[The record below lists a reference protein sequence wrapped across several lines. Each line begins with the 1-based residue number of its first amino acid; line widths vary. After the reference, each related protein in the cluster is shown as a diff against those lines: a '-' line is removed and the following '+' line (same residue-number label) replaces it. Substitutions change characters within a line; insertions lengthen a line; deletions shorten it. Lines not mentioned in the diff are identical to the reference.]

1 MTKLS
6 TLFSGEGSPKIFAH
20 YQSKVNVGDMPSA
33 NGEDITKAS
42 DPELFFSDGTSI
54 YLNAKCCYFMRVGSK
69 PIDTSVANDASLLYG
84 EISDS
89 PLQTIEVLLSGS
101 YGEMF
106 TTSTEWGKVDDE
118 QKGDFNGEMSHFQNI
133 LKESLK
139 SLSGG
144 LELRRPDQDK
154 VKGYENLDT
163 RNFQARINAM
173 PDLIPHFEEL
183 LEEWCNKIEEYLDAD
198 SSGSAD
204 KGPKGELEYWRNRMQ
219 RLTSITEQLKRKDC
233 KNVFA
238 LLSTLTKASPDM
250 AKQKTN
256 LLLRRWKQIDVNITE
271 AANEAKDN
279 VKYLFTLERFIEPL
293 YSGTASTIID
303 TLPALMNSIKMIHT
317 IARYYNT
324 KDRMTSLFSKITDQ
338 MISNCKQCIES
349 GKDKDSLWEKDP
361 QELVRQLE
369 SCLKLNEAYQ
379 EQYRLTKRKLKQMPK
394 GKQFDFEEH
403 QIFGKFDLFC
413 RRIIKLIDMFS
424 TIEQFTS
431 LSENKLEGME
441 ELIDGFHK
449 IKREFRSK
457 SHDLLD
463 YHNNKFDRDYVE
475 FNVKINNLEG
485 GLQQFINMSFE
496 NITSIEHSLNLL
508 HKFQTILQRES
519 LKSDLD
525 SKLNIIFQ
533 NYGMELEQVQQLYEK
548 QKHEPPIPRNLPPV
562 AGNITWSRHLLKRIE
577 EPMKQFESNQNV
589 LAGKDAKRIIK
600 MYNKVARTL
609 VAFEYLWYQA
619 WVQSIDQAKTG
630 LQATLIIRHP
640 EDNKLYV
647 NFDHEIL
654 QLIREAKCLDRMG
667 IEIPESAKI
676 ALFQEEKFKT
686 FYNELHWAL
695 TEYDRVVTEVIPVT
709 AMVLRPHFN
718 DMEYKLRPGMIT
730 LTWTSM
736 NIDQYIS
743 HVHSGLR
750 KLEEL
755 VSNINDIIENRIEKN
770 LKIVSKTLLVD
781 LPEHSSFT
789 VSEFVDM
796 QQQHIKVQ
804 SRLLQGKNTEIEHA
818 VDDLIKKIEIY
829 QLDSHVENVSDDE
842 IQKLRKHYNHFMYQA
857 LLHCAK
863 NSMNSLKKRIG
874 SRVGGGFLY
883 VTRPFFEVA
892 VQLMPPKV
900 SLSPSLDEIQ
910 ECINQSAQAILSCFK
925 TVVDWGY
932 HDMPEE
938 LRASHTFFEKI
949 TKDIEIVRVALLLT
963 GCIQGIRNTVAD
975 YLGSFGQYDWLW
987 KDDKDAAYK
996 EFCKTMPALE
1006 DYEIKLRS
1014 FGDVEADVDRV
1025 HSIHIIGALSLN
1037 TKALK
1042 TALESECDA
1051 WKVQYSYNLH
1061 LEAKNALE
1069 ALTEYVRMTTGK
1081 LGRKVEDLDSLR
1093 FMMVLLKEVRE
1104 KESGIEMEINPIMDM
1119 YQMLE
1124 YYLPAGFMEKEEID
1138 KKTVLRANWKKL
1150 VAQALVR
1157 TDELSKTQIGFKKG
1171 LIRDINTF
1179 KVDVVQFRK
1188 DFEKNGPLIQ
1198 GIPPMEAVD
1207 RLSRFK
1213 EELKIRE
1220 RKFKLYESGESLF
1233 ALPHVDYP
1241 DLMKNTKELALASKL
1256 FDLYVDVINTINE
1269 WKLMPWDDVS
1279 GNMDD
1284 MTEKMESFASRCK
1297 KLPGRLREYESY
1309 TALNKEITDFQLIL
1323 PLLQELSKP
1332 SIMARHWDEVMEI
1345 CDAKFEVINNP
1356 EFKLVTLIESTL
1368 VDNKEDVEEVTDGAD
1383 KQKKIELQLEEID
1396 DKWGHDEFEF
1406 QEWKGRGVNVL
1417 MKTPIVMEELEES
1430 QMNVQTMLTMRHVAP
1445 FRERAQESLA
1455 SLSETS
1461 ETLESWVK
1469 VQMMWSALESVFTG
1483 GDIAKQLPVEA
1494 KKFAK
1499 VDKDW
1504 AKIMTKASETRNVIE
1519 CCANELLRNSLPTM
1533 YSELEKCQ
1541 KSLDGYL
1548 EQKQNAFPRFYFVS
1562 SAKLLIILSQGS
1574 DPLAM
1579 NEYYE
1584 NVFDAIQYVEHD
1596 KKDRTIIYKIH
1607 GNGGD
1612 GHEVIDFYQPV
1623 KAVGNIE
1630 DWLMALLKNMMWTMK
1645 EHARACAQG
1654 VADMGQDIT
1663 QLRSLVDRCIAQFAL
1678 LAIQIMWSLETQ
1690 GALEVCKT
1698 KKSVMKDNKARQI
1711 QVLSEMASWCLQD
1724 LGPKVNRKKIETLV
1738 TVHVHQ
1744 RDIADELAVLV
1755 KQKKVSDPN
1764 DFDWLKQARFYWR
1777 PNAADDVND
1786 DGATVVAITDVD
1798 FNYQYEYLGSKERLV
1813 ITPLTDKC
1821 YITLAQALGMFFG
1834 GAPAGPAG
1842 TGKTETTKDLGNTL
1856 GLFVVVTNCTDQM
1869 KYTDCAK
1876 IFKGLCQ
1883 GGLWGCFDEF
1893 NRITLPVLS
1902 VVAQQ
1907 VLAIQNGKKQ
1917 GVQYFQFP
1925 GDPQN
1930 VFLQP
1935 VCAFFI
1941 TMNPGYAGRQEL
1953 PENLK
1958 ALFRGVAMMTPDFQI
1973 IKKVKMCSVG
1983 YTDFDI
1989 LSAKFFALYATC
2001 KEQLSNQRHY
2011 DWGLRNILSV
2021 LRTMGSTK
2029 RENLTLPEA
2038 FLVYRTVR
2046 DMNLSKLVSQD
2057 VPLFLS
2063 LLADLFP
2070 GMAPPPKGEYPE
2082 EEAILAKMVAKYDL
2096 VYHEAWVLKV
2106 IQLFETTRV
2115 RHGIMLVGPSG
2126 GGKSCIFKC
2135 LKDTLQERNNIPMK
2149 DSRFNPKAI
2158 RSQEMYGE
2166 TDPLSGEWTTGVFAA
2181 MWAKFNNRNNAYNTW
2196 IIADGPVDAIW
2207 IEDLNTVLDDNKLL
2221 TLANGD
2227 RMPMTDNVKMMFEV
2241 ETLVNASPATVSRAG
2256 IIYVSDT
2263 DLDWAPVA
2271 EAWVRVRPDESR
2283 KEMLRGFFSKWMGE
2297 NNPLDP
2303 GKCYDFLA
2311 RNTAQ
2316 VMKEGR
2322 VGKIYSLCQ
2331 LYQGLTEGSDAP
2343 AFTGDITIESERIF
2357 VYSLAW
2363 SVGGL
2368 LEAEDRLKFDQW
2380 LRDQDTNG
2388 AMPTVEE
2395 GETIYEYYIDSKT
2408 LQWTKWYPEKWT
2420 YPEGEKL
2427 DFSNLLV
2434 PTMDST
2440 RALYVV
2446 NTIHKQLA
2454 PVLIC
2459 GAEGTAKTS
2468 VLLMFL
2474 ANQDPAKMM
2483 TKRINFSSATTPGMA
2498 QYSIEAELDKRGGKN
2513 FGPPNGKKMTIFFD
2527 DVSMPEVNN
2536 WGDQTTLELVRLTVE
2551 YGGFCFLDKDKRGDF
2566 KNCEDLQYLAA
2577 MQHPG
2582 GGKND
2587 IPNRLKRN
2595 FFIFNLVL
2603 PSITSINDI
2612 YGQMLTGRFTAAEFD
2627 ANALSS
2633 SSQLTSATIKLWRV
2647 IKAKM
2652 LPTPAKFHY
2661 VFNMRDLS
2669 RVFQGVLLTPKDTFL
2684 TGGTRQAE
2692 GSMTNFTP
2700 QTMLIGLWKHEC
2712 DRVFCDKLTNNK
2724 DKDTYEKMIKE
2735 IGEECFGEEVYAK
2748 SCPESRFMVSF
2759 LRDDIYDEDGV
2770 LEQEAPKVYE
2780 DGGTLEQIRERVYMF
2795 LGKYN
2800 EEYPSK
2806 KMELVLFEDALKHL
2820 LRISRLIETPRGSG
2834 LLVGVGGSGKQSLT
2848 RLASFIARSMCFQI
2862 TLTKQYNAAALLDD
2876 IRLMYKNAG
2885 HKRQPTTFLFTESEI
2900 KTEVF
2905 LETINSVLMTG
2916 EVPALFP
2923 KDEMMAMTADL
2934 RNDFLAERPGQD
2946 ETPANMKA
2954 FFTDCVRDNL
2964 HVMLCMSP
2972 MNPKFPIRARKFP
2985 GLVSSPTIDWFLA
2998 WPKEAL
3004 VSVAKG
3010 FIQDYPLE
3018 CTPEVKQKVMVHMGM
3033 VHSMV
3038 VDVCDEYFKSMRRS
3052 VYQTPKSYLSF
3063 IAAYKDMYG
3072 RKLSELTEKEG
3083 RVKLGLEK
3091 LVQGASDVEAMKIV
3105 LAAEQVKLEEA
3116 TINTNKMLESLEV
3129 SAADAKKEG
3138 DQVMEIKTKCEAD
3151 AVRIQGEKDSCAV
3164 DLAKAMPFVNE
3175 ANAAIDSIKPSDINE
3190 IKQNKKPTHII
3201 QLVFDCLLILF
3212 QAPLN
3217 PVKPTK
3223 LTIKGDEFPFMEC
3236 SFKPHAQTLLSK
3248 SGFLG
3253 DLQEF
3258 GRTGKDEMNDET
3270 VEFITCYIELEK
3282 FTPAF
3287 AKSASSAA
3295 EGLCTYARAMK
3306 FYHEAS
3312 KIVKPKLE
3320 ALSIAENQMEAA
3332 NKALAEAE
3340 TRLAACQEKLQGLK
3354 DMFDNQMAKKR
3365 GIEEG
3370 AMSLQKKMN
3379 QASALINGLAGEKD
3393 RWTEDAA
3400 NFGEQKRRLVG
3411 DCAIGCA
3418 FVSYCGPFNQQ
3429 FRHKLVNDKF
3439 TADCEKEGVP
3449 VTRNMDIIEF
3459 LVDIGTIG
3467 DWNMQGLP
3475 TDPLSKQ
3482 NGIMVTKSTRY
3493 PLLVDPQGQ
3502 ALNWIRNKE
3511 AENLPNYNGQTL
3523 VSLNDSKLKDK
3534 LEFCMSDGKSLIII
3548 GVEDEIDP
3556 MLDPIMEKQFIY
3568 KGKKMF
3574 VNIAD
3579 KMMDFDPKFQLYFIS
3594 RLPNPMFS
3602 PELQAKTTLI
3612 DFTVTQK
3619 GLEEQLLSKVI
3630 GKEQKALEDQLN
3642 QVLEEVNNNTK
3653 SLMQLDASLLERL
3666 TSNSGDLLEDEELIA
3681 VLANTKAKAAE
3692 VNAKLIAADET
3703 KQNISEKR
3711 EQFRPAACRGSVL
3724 YFSIVEMSL
3733 CNCMYQ
3739 TSLTQFLEL
3748 FMRSMDEAEKA
3759 ALASKRVGNIIE
3771 TMTYITYR
3779 YINRG
3784 LYEADKLTFILL
3796 LTMKILV
3803 TAGMLKQS
3811 DVTLFL
3817 RGGAALDINSVRR
3830 KPFSWISNDVWL
3842 NIIELSNSNKFFSNL
3857 ATDMIANEAMW
3868 KRWYEDNEPEQMAIP
3883 EYEQRIAEQADIGP
3897 FLKLLLVR
3905 SLRVDR
3911 CILTCKEFLRGTKE
3925 MGPAFVEPVTDTF
3938 DMIYETMTPQVPVI
3952 VLLSRGADPTDSI
3965 ETLCRK
3971 KKLPPPAVISL
3982 GEGQEPVAFKAI
3994 NAGVVNGTWVLL
4006 QNCEL
4011 GLGLMN
4017 DMEDIINKLKDN
4029 MDPNFRLFI
4038 TALPHPEFP
4047 LGLLQMCTKVANE
4060 PPAGLKAG
4068 LLRSYTPGVM
4078 VDQDKIERV
4087 ETAQWRQLLF
4097 ALCFLHSIV
4106 LERRKFGPLGW
4117 GIPYQY
4123 SDGDLTACVLFLEK
4137 HLYNG
4142 PISWSTFQYMVAAVQ
4157 YGGKITDSLDVRM
4170 FRIYTE
4176 EWLTPKA
4183 CEDDYSYNPDVPIFK
4198 IPGDFKY
4205 VIPSDIEHEKY
4216 RTYIESF
4223 PEIDSPE
4230 IFGLHPNADLTFR
4243 VKEVTALFKTLG
4255 ETQPKG
4261 GGGDGGVSR
4270 EDVVYEKATDLQER
4284 LPEDYNEDDYKAKIQ
4299 KLGGMAIP
4307 LNIFLFQELQRLQ
4320 NVIAKVRFILAQLQ
4334 LAIKGEVVMTA
4345 ELQETLD
4352 SMFNAKVPH
4361 YWENTLTGDE
4371 FSWRLPTL
4379 GLWFT
4384 SLIARDDQ
4392 DRSWLNEGR
4401 PNCYWLTGFF
4411 NPNGALTAMKQEVT
4425 RKHKGEKWALDEVIY
4440 HTEVTEYNGEQQV
4453 RSPPPEGIYIHG
4465 LFLDGAAWGKH
4476 EGHLIESTP
4485 KVLFVGLPVLLVTGN
4500 IRKDEVTFKKSYF
4513 GPQGPYEC
4521 PCYKYSSRTDRY
4533 FIFFVNLKCTQER
4546 YPNYWALRG
4555 TALLCNQ

>member
-1 MTKLS
+1 
-6 TLFSGEGSPKIFAH
+6 
-20 YQSKVNVGDMPSA
+20 
-33 NGEDITKAS
+33 
-42 DPELFFSDGTSI
+42 
-54 YLNAKCCYFMRVGSK
+54 
-69 PIDTSVANDASLLYG
+69 
-84 EISDS
+84 
-89 PLQTIEVLLSGS
+89 
-101 YGEMF
+101 MF
-106 TTSTEWGKVDDE
+106 TPPP
-118 QKGDFNGEMSHFQNI
+118 QMPEM
-133 LKESLK
+133 
-139 SLSGG
+139 
-144 LELRRPDQDK
+144 
-154 VKGYENLDT
+154 
-163 RNFQARINAM
+163 
-173 PDLIPHFEEL
+173 IPHFEEL
-183 LEEWCNKIEEYLDAD
+183 LEEWCNQIEEYLDSNAD
-198 SSGSAD
+198 GITD

-233 KNVFA
+233 KTVFG
-238 LLSTLTKASPDM
+238 LLSTLTKVSADL
-250 AKQKTN
+250 AKQKIV

-324 KDRMTSLFSKITDQ
+324 KDRMTNLFSKITDQ
-338 MISNCKQCIES
+338 MIANCKQCIES

-369 SCLKLNEAYQ
+369 ACLKLNEAYL
-379 EQYRLTKRKLKQMPK
+379 EQYRLTKRKLKAMPK

-403 QIFGKFDLFC
+403 QIFGKFELFC

-431 LSENKLEGME
+431 LSMNKLEGME
-441 ELIDGFHK
+441 SLIDRFHK

-457 SHDLLD
+457 GHDLLD
-463 YHNNKFDRDYVE
+463 YKENKFDRDYVE
-475 FNVKINNLEG
+475 FNVRISDLEVS
-485 GLQQFINMSFE
+485 LQQFINQSFDT
-496 NITSIEHSLNLL
+496 ITSIEHSLNLL

-548 QKHEPPIPRNLPPV
+548 QKHDPPIPRNLPPV

-640 EDNKLYV
+640 DDNKLYV

-686 FYNELHWAL
+686 FYNQLHWAL

-736 NIDQYIS
+736 NIDQYIQ
-743 HVHSGLR
+743 HVHTGLR

-781 LPEHSSFT
+781 LPEHASFT

-796 QQQHIKVQ
+796 QQNHIKIQ
-804 SRLLQGKNTEIEHA
+804 SRLLQGKNTEIEQA
-818 VDDLIKKIEIY
+818 VGDLISKILAYI
-829 QLDSHVENVSDDE
+829 LDGHVETVSEDE
-842 IQKLRKHYNHFMYQA
+842 IGKLRKHYNHFMYQA

-874 SRVGGGFLY
+874 SRLGTNFLY
-883 VTRPFFEVA
+883 VSRPFFEVD

-910 ECINQSAQAILSCFK
+910 ECINRSAQAILSCFK

-932 HDMPEE
+932 DDIAEE
-938 LRASHTFFEKI
+938 LRAQHTFFEKI

-963 GCIQGIRNTVAD
+963 GCIQGIRNTVSE

-987 KDDKDAAYK
+987 KDDKDAAYRK
-996 EFCKTMPALE
+996 FVETNPTLE
-1006 DYEIKLRS
+1006 AYEEQLKS
-1014 FGDVEADVDRV
+1014 FGDVEAEVDRV
-1025 HSIHIIGALSLN
+1025 HSMHIIGALSLN
-1037 TKALK
+1037 TKNLK
-1042 TALESECDA
+1042 NSFEHECDL
-1051 WKVQYSYNLH
+1051 WKVQYSDNLH
-1061 LEAKNALE
+1061 LEAKTDLE
-1069 ALTEYVRMTTGK
+1069 GLTEYVRMTTGK
-1081 LGRKVEDLDSLR
+1081 LQRKVEDLDSLR
-1093 FMMVLLKEVRE
+1093 FMMNLLKEVRE
-1104 KESGIEMEINPIMDM
+1104 KESGIELEIGPIMDM

-1124 YYLPAGFMEKEEID
+1124 YYLPPGFMEKEEID
-1138 KKTVLRANWKKL
+1138 KKTVLRVNWNKMIKL
-1150 VAQALVR
+1150 ALAR
-1157 TDELSKTQIGFKKG
+1157 TGELSKTQIGFKRG
-1171 LIRDINTF
+1171 LMKDIRNF
-1179 KVDVVQFRK
+1179 KVDVQQFRV
-1188 DFEKNGPLIQ
+1188 DFVKNGPLVQ
-1198 GIPPMEAVD
+1198 GIPPSEAVD
-1207 RLSRFK
+1207 RLARFRQ
-1213 EELKIRE
+1213 EMHIRE
-1220 RKFKLYESGESLF
+1220 RKFLLYESGEALF
-1233 ALPHVDYP
+1233 ALPHNAYP
-1241 DLMKNTKELALASKL
+1241 DLVQNQKELALAAKL
-1256 FDLYVDVINTINE
+1256 FDLYSEVLGNINE
-1269 WKLMPWDDVS
+1269 WSQMAWSDCAS
-1279 GNMDD
+1279 NMDE
-1284 MTEKMESFASRCK
+1284 MTEKMDNFAGRVK
-1297 KLPGRLREYESY
+1297 KLPGRLREYQSFE
-1309 TALNKEITDFQLIL
+1309 ALKKKIEDFQLIL

-1332 SIMARHWDEVMEI
+1332 SIMARHWEEVMEI
-1345 CDAKFEVINNP
+1345 CGTEWDVIGNP
-1356 EFKLVTLIESTL
+1356 EFKLISLVESNL
-1368 VDNKEDVEEVTDGAD
+1368 VDKCEEVEEVTDGAD
-1383 KQKKIELQLEEID
+1383 KQKKIEVQLAEIS
-1396 DKWGHDEFEF
+1396 DKWGVDEFAF
-1406 QEWKGRGVNVL
+1406 QKWKGRDAEVI
-1417 MKTPIVMEELEES
+1417 TRYPITMEELDES
-1430 QMNVQTMLTMRHVAP
+1430 QMNLQTMLTMRHVKP
-1445 FRERAQESLA
+1445 FREEAQESLQ
-1455 SLSETS
+1455 SLSATTEI
-1461 ETLESWVK
+1461 LESWIK
-1469 VQMMWSALESVFTG
+1469 VQMMWQSLESVFTG

-1504 AKIMTKASETRNVIE
+1504 AKIMSNAATTRNVVE
-1519 CCANELLRNSLPTM
+1519 CCANDLLKNSLPTM
-1533 YSELEKCQ
+1533 FSELEKCQ
-1541 KSLDGYL
+1541 KSLDWYL
-1548 EQKQNAFPRFYFVS
+1548 EQKQGAFPRFYFVS

-1574 DPLAM
+1574 DPTKM
-1579 NEYYE
+1579 NDYYE
-1584 NVFDAIQYVEHD
+1584 NVFDAVQSVEHD
-1596 KKDRTIIYKIH
+1596 KKDATIILKMN
-1607 GNGGD
+1607 GSGGD
-1612 GHEVIDFYQPV
+1612 GHEIIPFHTPV

-1630 DWLMALLKNMMWTMK
+1630 DWLKSLLKNMMWTMK
-1645 EHARACAQG
+1645 EHSRACAQG
-1654 VADMGQDIT
+1654 VVDMGSDIS
-1663 QLRSLVDRCIAQFAL
+1663 QLRSLVDRCIGQFAL
-1678 LAIQIMWSLETQ
+1678 LAVQIMWTTETQTALET
-1690 GALEVCKT
+1690 CKT
-1698 KKSVMKDNKARQI
+1698 KKSVMKDNAARQI
-1711 QVLSEMASWCLQD
+1711 QVLTEMSSWCLQD
-1724 LGPKVNRKKIETLV
+1724 LKTKVNRKKIETLV

-1744 RDIADELAVLV
+1744 RDIATELKQLV
-1755 KQKKVSDPN
+1755 SQKKVSDPN

-1777 PNAADDVND
+1777 PNAGDDVSE
-1786 DGATVVAITDVD
+1786 DGATVVSITDVD
-1798 FNYQYEYLGSKERLV
+1798 FNYQYEYLGCKERLV

-1821 YITLAQALGMFFG
+1821 YITLAQALGMYFG

-1856 GLFVVVTNCTDQM
+1856 GIFVVVTNCTDQM
-1869 KYTDCAK
+1869 AYTDCAK

-1907 VLAIQNGKKQ
+1907 VLAIQNAKKQ
-1917 GVQYFQFP
+1917 ALKIFQFP

-1930 VFLQP
+1930 VVLEP

-1958 ALFRGVAMMTPDFQI
+1958 ALFRGVAMMTPDFEI

-1989 LSAKFFALYATC
+1989 LSKKFFALYDTC

-2021 LRTMGSTK
+2021 LRTMGATK
-2029 RENLTLPEA
+2029 RENTDKPEA
-2038 FLVYRTVR
+2038 VLVYRTVR

-2070 GMAPPPKGEYPE
+2070 GLPSPAAGGYPE
-2082 EEAILAKMVAKYDL
+2082 EEAILKSVVEGYNL
-2096 VYHEAWVLKV
+2096 VWHDAWVLKC

-2135 LKDTLQERNNIPMK
+2135 LQDTLEKRHGIQYKN
-2149 DSRFNPKAI
+2149 SRFNPKAI

-2166 TDPLSGEWTTGVFAA
+2166 TDPVTGEWTTGVFAA
-2181 MWAKFNNRNNAYNTW
+2181 MWAKFNNRNLSFITW

-2207 IEDLNTVLDDNKLL
+2207 IEDLNTVLDDNRIL

-2271 EAWVRVRPDESR
+2271 QAWVLVRPDADR
-2283 KEMLRGFFSKWMGE
+2283 KELLSSFFSKWMGE
-2297 NNPLDP
+2297 NTPVDP
-2303 GKCYDFLA
+2303 GHCYDFLS
-2311 RNTAQ
+2311 RNTAE

-2322 VGKIYSLCQ
+2322 VGRVSSLCQ
-2331 LYQGLTEGSDAP
+2331 LFQGLTEGPGAP
-2343 AFTGDITIESERIF
+2343 AITGSSTKQMEMF
-2357 VYSLAW
+2357 FLYSLCW

-2368 LEAEDRLKFDQW
+2368 LEAEDRMKFDQW
-2380 LRDQDTNG
+2380 LRDRDSENV
-2388 AMPTVEE
+2388 MPEVGE
-2395 GETIYEYYIDSKT
+2395 GETIFEYFVNSET
-2408 LQWTKWYPEKWT
+2408 LNWELWKPPSWS

-2440 RALYVV
+2440 RALYVTK
-2446 NTIHKQLA
+2446 NIHKQKGA
-2454 PVLIC
+2454 VLVV

-2468 VLLMFL
+2468 VNLMFL
-2474 ANQDPAKMM
+2474 GEQDPKSML
-2483 TKRINFSSATTPGMA
+2483 TKRINFSSATTPFMA
-2498 QYSIEAELDKRGGKN
+2498 QYSIEAELDKRSGKN
-2513 FGPPNGKKMTIFFD
+2513 FGPPNGKSMTIFFD
-2527 DVSMPEVNN
+2527 DVSMPEVNT

-2551 YGGFCFLDKDKRGDF
+2551 QGGFCFLDKDKRGDF
-2566 KNCEDLQYLAA
+2566 KTCEDLQYIAA

-2582 GGKND
+2582 SGKND

-2612 YGQMLTGRFTAAEFD
+2612 YGQMLAGRFTKDEFD
-2627 ANALSS
+2627 KPTLDAV
-2633 SSQLTSATIKLWRV
+2633 SQLTASTIKVWK
-2647 IKAKM
+2647 IMKAKM

-2669 RVFQGVLLTPKDTFL
+2669 RVFQGVLLAPKETLL
-2684 TGGTRQAE
+2684 TGGTRKAE
-2692 GSMTNFTP
+2692 GKMPGFTP
-2700 QTMLIGLWKHEC
+2700 QTMLIALWKHEC

-2724 DKDTYEKMIKE
+2724 DKDSYAKFVKE
-2735 IGEECFGEEVYAK
+2735 IAENAFGADTYAK
-2748 SCPESRFMVSF
+2748 AWPDTRYMVDF
-2759 LRDDIYDEDGV
+2759 LKEDVYDDDEV
-2770 LEQEAPKVYE
+2770 LIEEAPKIYE
-2780 DGGTLEQIRERVYMF
+2780 DGGDIRLIRAKLLEF
-2795 LGKYN
+2795 LDKYN
-2800 EEYPSK
+2800 LEFPSK
-2806 KMELVLFEDALKHL
+2806 TMELVLFEDALRHL
-2820 LRISRLIETPRGSG
+2820 LRIIRLIGTPRGSG

-2848 RLASFIARSMCFQI
+2848 RLASFIARSKCFQV
-2862 TLTKQYNAAALLDD
+2862 TLTKQYNQASLLDD
-2876 IRLMYKNAG
+2876 IRLMYRSAG
-2885 HKRQPTTFLFTESEI
+2885 HKKMPTTFLFTESEI
-2900 KTEVF
+2900 KSEVF

-2916 EVPALFP
+2916 EVPGLFA

-2934 RNDFLAERPGQD
+2934 RNSFLKERPGVEETQD
-2946 ETPANMKA
+2946 NMKA
-2954 FFTDCVRDNL
+2954 YFTDCVRDNL
-2964 HVMLCMSP
+2964 HIMLCMSP
-2972 MNPKFPIRARKFP
+2972 LNPKFPVRARKFP
-2985 GLVSSPTIDWFLA
+2985 GLVSSPTIDWFLS
-2998 WPKEAL
+2998 WPEEAL
-3004 VSVAKG
+3004 VAVSKG
-3010 FIQDYPLE
+3010 FIQEYPLD
-3018 CTPEVKQKVMVHMGM
+3018 CTPETKDNVMVHMGM
-3033 VHSMV
+3033 VHKLV
-3038 VDVCDEYFKSMRRS
+3038 VEVCDEYFNSMRRQ

-3063 IAAYKDMYG
+3063 IAAYKAMYTM
-3072 RKLSELTEKEG
+3072 KLEELAHKE
-3083 RVKLGLEK
+3083 RSVKLGLEK
-3091 LVQGASDVEAMKIV
+3091 LIQGASDVEAMKIV

-3116 TINTNKMLESLEV
+3116 TVSTNIMLESLEV
-3129 SAADAKKEG
+3129 SAADAKAEG
-3138 DQVMEIKTKCEAD
+3138 EQVMAIKTKCEAD
-3151 AVRIQGEKDSCAV
+3151 AARIAGEKEACAGE
-3164 DLAKAMPFVNE
+3164 LAKAMPFVHE
-3175 ANAAIDSIKPSDINE
+3175 ANAAIASINKGHIQE
-3190 IKQNKKPTHII
+3190 IQQNKKPTPII
-3201 QLVFDCLLILF
+3201 QMIFDCILILF
-3212 QAPLN
+3212 QNPMH

-3223 LTIKGDEFPFMEC
+3223 FTIAKIEFPFFES
-3236 SFKPHAQTLLSK
+3236 SFTPHGGSMLAKATFLS
-3248 SGFLG
+3248 
-3253 DLQEF
+3253 DLVEF
-3258 GRTGKDEMNDET
+3258 GGTGKDLMNDET
-3270 VEFITCYIELEK
+3270 VEFLTAYVDVEV
-3282 FTPAF
+3282 FTPKN

-3320 ALSIAENQMEAA
+3320 ALQVAEGQMAAA

-3340 TRLAACQEKLQGLK
+3340 SRLAACNEKLQGLK
-3354 DMFDNQMAKKR
+3354 DMFDAQMGKKR

-3370 AMSLQKKMN
+3370 AMALQKKMS
-3379 QASALINGLAGEKD
+3379 QASALINGLSGERS
-3393 RWTEDAA
+3393 RWTEDAS
-3400 NFGEQKRRLVG
+3400 NFNDQKKRLVG

-3429 FRHKLVNDKF
+3429 FRNYLVNDKF
-3439 TADCEKEGVP
+3439 TADCEARKVP
-3449 VTRNMDIIEF
+3449 CTRNLDVIEF

-3467 DWNMQGLP
+3467 DWNMEGLP

-3482 NGIMVTKSTRY
+3482 NGIMVTKSTRF
-3493 PLLVDPQGQ
+3493 PLLIDPQGQ
-3502 ALNWIRNKE
+3502 ALNWIRNREKD
-3511 AENLPNYNGQTL
+3511 NLPIWNG
-3523 VSLNDSKLKDK
+3523 VSLVALNDGKLKDK

-3556 MLDPIMEKQFIY
+3556 MLDPVLEKQFIK
-3568 KGKKMF
+3568 KGKKLF
-3574 VNIAD
+3574 VSVSD
-3579 KMMDFDPKFQLYFIS
+3579 KMMDYDPNFRMYFIT
-3594 RLPNPMFS
+3594 RLPNPNFS

-3630 GKEQKALEDQLN
+3630 GKEQKALEEQLN

-3666 TSNSGDLLEDEELIA
+3666 TSNTGDLLEDEELIA

-3692 VNAKLIAADET
+3692 VNLKLLAADET
-3703 KQNISEKR
+3703 KQNINEKR
-3711 EQFRPAACRGSVL
+3711 EQFRPAATRGSVL

-3739 TSLTQFLEL
+3739 TSLDQFLEL

-3759 ALASKRVGNIIE
+3759 ALASKRVANIIE
-3771 TMTYITYR
+3771 TMTYVTYR
-3779 YINRG
+3779 YVNRG
-3784 LYEADKLTFILL
+3784 LYEADKMTFILL

-3803 TAGMLKQS
+3803 TATLLKQS

-3817 RGGAALDINSVRR
+3817 RGGANLDINSVRR
-3830 KPFSWISNDVWL
+3830 KPFAWLSNDVWL
-3842 NIIELSNSNKFFSNL
+3842 NVIELSQSNKFYSNL
-3857 ATDMIANEAMW
+3857 AMDMIANEAMW

-3883 EYEQRIAEQADIGP
+3883 DYEGRIAEQTDIGP

-3911 CILTCKEFLRGTKE
+3911 CILTCREFLRGTKE
-3925 MGPAFVEPVTDTF
+3925 MGPAFTEPVTDTIE
-3938 DMIYETMTPQVPVI
+3938 MVYQSMTPQVPVI

-3965 ETLCRK
+3965 FALCRK
-3971 KKLPPPAVISL
+3971 KKLPPPTVISL
-3982 GEGQEPVAFKAI
+3982 GQGQEPVAARAI
-3994 NAGVVNGTWVLL
+3994 NAGCVNGTWVLL

-4017 DMEDIINKLKDN
+4017 EMEDMILKLRET
-4029 MDPNFRLFI
+4029 MDANFRLFI

-4047 LGLLQMCTKVANE
+4047 LGLLQLCTKVANE

-4068 LLRSYTPGVM
+4068 MLRSYTPGVM

-4087 ETAQWRQLLF
+4087 ETAQWRQLLY
-4097 ALCFLHSIV
+4097 ALCFLHSIA

-4123 SDGDLTACVLFLEK
+4123 SDGDLEACVLFLEK

-4176 EWLTPKA
+4176 EWLTPKT
-4183 CEDDYSYNPDVPIFK
+4183 CDEVYTYNPAVPILK

-4205 VIPSDIEHEKY
+4205 VIPTDLEHTKY
-4216 RTYIESF
+4216 VEYLSSF
-4223 PEIDSPE
+4223 PEVDSPE

-4243 VKEVTALFKTLG
+4243 VKEVTALFATLG
-4255 ETQPKG
+4255 ATQPKG

-4270 EDVVYEKATDLQER
+4270 EDVVYEKCTDLQER
-4284 LPEDYNEDDYKAKIQ
+4284 LPEDHNEDDYKVKIQ

-4307 LNIFLFQELQRLQ
+4307 MNIFLFQELQRLQ
-4320 NVIAKVRFILAQLQ
+4320 NVIAKVRFVLAQLQ
-4334 LAIKGEVVMTA
+4334 LAIKGEVVMTG

-4352 SMFNAKVPH
+4352 SMFDARVPH

-4384 SLIARDDQ
+4384 SFLSRDDQ
-4392 DRSWLNEGR
+4392 DRTWLNEGR
-4401 PNCYWLTGFF
+4401 PNTFWLTGFF
-4411 NPNGALTAMKQEVT
+4411 NPNGCLTAMKQEVT
-4425 RKHKGEKWALDEVIY
+4425 RKHKAEKWALDDVCY
-4440 HTEVTEYNGEQQV
+4440 HTEVTEFVKEEQV

-4465 LFLDGAAWGKH
+4465 LFLDGGAWGKH
-4476 EGHLIESTP
+4476 EGTLVESAP
-4485 KVLFVGLPVLLVTGN
+4485 KILFVGLPVLFVTGN
-4500 IRKDEVTFKKSYF
+4500 IKKDEETFKKGYF
-4513 GPQGPYEC
+4513 GSHGAYEC
-4521 PCYKYSSRTDRY
+4521 PCYKYAQRTDRY
-4533 FIFFVNLKCTQER
+4533 FIFYVNLKCTAEK

-4555 TALLCNQ
+4555 VALLCNT